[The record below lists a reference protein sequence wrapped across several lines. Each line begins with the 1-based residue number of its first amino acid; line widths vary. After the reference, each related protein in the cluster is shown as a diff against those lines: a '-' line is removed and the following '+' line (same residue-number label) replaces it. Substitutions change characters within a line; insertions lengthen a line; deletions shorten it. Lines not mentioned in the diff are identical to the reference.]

1 MGTISRSYVL
11 IALLWLVAGMAEGFW
26 MGATNSLQYRD
37 FHVAMLLPGFVTL
50 AVYGAVYRLW
60 PQLEAARLATLQ
72 FWLAVSGSLLIV
84 LGTLQQVLTGSVVI
98 DRLGIGQRHRRSG
111 ALALPLCRVGSLER
125 GEVGGERRDLP
136 LVERPRHRHHHRVG
150 APPLA
155 KRAQEIG

>member
-11 IALLWLVAGMAEGFW
+11 IALLCLVAGMAEGFW

-37 FHVAMLLPGFVTL
+37 FHVAMLLPRFVTL

-98 DRLGIGQRHRRSG
+98 VALGSGIAIAGAALLLYLFAASG
-111 ALALPLCRVGSLER
+111 ALSE
-125 GEVGGERRDLP
+125 
-136 LVERPRHRHHHRVG
+136 
-150 APPLA
+150 A
-155 KRAQEIG
+155 K

>member
-26 MGATNSLQYRD
+26 MGATNSLEYRD

-98 DRLGIGQRHRRSG
+98 VALGSGNAIAGAALLLYLFAASG
-111 ALALPLCRVGSLER
+111 ALSE
-125 GEVGGERRDLP
+125 
-136 LVERPRHRHHHRVG
+136 
-150 APPLA
+150 A
-155 KRAQEIG
+155 K

>member
-1 MGTISRSYVL
+1 
-11 IALLWLVAGMAEGFW
+11 MAEGFW

-72 FWLAVSGSLLIV
+72 FCLAVSGSLLIV

-98 DRLGIGQRHRRSG
+98 VALGSGNAIAGAALLLYLFAASG
-111 ALALPLCRVGSLER
+111 ALSE
-125 GEVGGERRDLP
+125 
-136 LVERPRHRHHHRVG
+136 
-150 APPLA
+150 A
-155 KRAQEIG
+155 K

>member
-26 MGATNSLQYRD
+26 MGATNSLEYRD

-98 DRLGIGQRHRRSG
+98 VALGSGIAIAGAALLLYLFAASG
-111 ALALPLCRVGSLER
+111 ALSE
-125 GEVGGERRDLP
+125 
-136 LVERPRHRHHHRVG
+136 
-150 APPLA
+150 A
-155 KRAQEIG
+155 K